1 MEITEVFNYFLTAWD
16 YIKAPIFKI
25 NEANISASSLFL
37 AFFVIFSSAKVARV
51 LSQITHRFLTFRQ
64 VDSGVI
70 DSIGQFIRITVIIL
84 GILFSLD
91 ILGFS
96 LTSLAALGAVLMVG
110 IGFGL
115 QNIAQNFISGIIILI
130 ERPIKVGDIIEVGS
144 TTGRVLEI
152 RVRSTI
158 VQTRDDVSIIV
169 PNSKIVA
176 EEVINENFLGTK
188 IRLHVAVGVAYGSDL
203 EKVKLLLLEA
213 AKTHSEI
220 LQTPKPDVIFSSFG
234 NSSLDFDLRVWTSQ
248 LWEEKR
254 VRSELRFKIDSLF
267 RENNITIPFPQ
278 QDVYIKEIANK
289 L

>member
-1 MEITEVFNYFLTAWD
+1 MDTTEVLNYFRMAWE
-16 YIKAPIFKI
+16 YIKAPLFKI
-25 NEANISASSLFL
+25 NEANISVNSILL
-37 AFFVIFSSAKVARV
+37 AFFVIFASVKIAKILSS
-51 LSQITHRFLTFRQ
+51 ITHRFLTFRQ

-70 DSIGQFIRITVIIL
+70 DSIGQFIRITVIIF
-84 GILFSLD
+84 GIIFSLD
-91 ILGFS
+91 VLGFS

-176 EEVINENFLGTK
+176 EEVINESFLGKK
-188 IRLHVAVGVAYGSDL
+188 IRLHVEVGVAYGSDL

-213 AKTHSEI
+213 AKAHPEI
-220 LQTPKPDVIFSSFG
+220 IQDPKSDVIFSSFG
-234 NSSLDFDLRVWTSQ
+234 DSSLDFDLRVWTNQ

-254 VRSELRFKIDSLF
+254 VRSEIRFKIDSLF
-267 RENNITIPFPQ
+267 GENNITIPFPQ
-278 QDVYIKEIANK
+278 QDIHIKEVSNK
-289 L
+289 V